1 MSAERRRQRALAVA
15 LHATAV
21 AALVPAF
28 LFVAPPSRLDHPL
41 LIGALFAIAAL
52 AGLSDVL
59 LESRLSF
66 DATLPIALL
75 ALVVGGPLPA
85 FAVLLVP
92 LLLNG
97 AVRRRSLVSAGALA
111 DVAAFGWEAVAGAAV
126 IALAHVTGRT
136 FEGVLALFTVGY
148 VLWCIN
154 VAVGPGIYSTLYQ
167 GGSIA
172 TVVKQFKDLTV
183 PVLGMNVV
191 AVATAGLVHPLGVG
205 ALALFAVIVLV
216 PESILTLAAR
226 HRPATDMDVVAATR
240 VYADAIADVLQL
252 DRAERSLIAR
262 AAERLNRPTW
272 DRLALRR
279 SAGAPSPDH
288 EVGYIAFHAGEHWDG
303 SGEPAGLRGTLTP
316 RPSRVLAVA
325 QAWAALTAEGTAE
338 LSHEEAMLALA
349 ARSGTHYDPDI
360 VAAASTVVEQ
370 ERGFATHPSFAP
382 RAHTWPGSYGMRRKV
397 ARRLS
402 AAPH

>member
-1 MSAERRRQRALAVA
+1 VSAERRRQRLLAVG
-15 LHATAV
+15 LHAVAV
-21 AALVPAF
+21 AALVPTF
-28 LFVAPPSRLDHPL
+28 LFVAPPSRLDHAL
-41 LIGALFAIAAL
+41 LLGVLLAVAAL
-52 AGLSDVL
+52 AGLSDEL
-59 LESRLSF
+59 LGNRLSF
-66 DATLPIALL
+66 DATLPL
-75 ALVVGGPLPA
+75 ALMALVLGGPLPA
-85 FAVLLVP
+85 YALLLVP
-92 LLLNG
+92 LVLNAALKRHSLL
-97 AVRRRSLVSAGALA
+97 SAGALA
-111 DVAAFGWEAVAGAAV
+111 DVAALGWETIAGA
-126 IALAHVTGRT
+126 
-136 FEGVLALFTVGY
+136 GVLALAGVSGLSANAMPTLFTVGF
-148 VLWCIN
+148 VLWCVN
-154 VAVGPGIYSTLYQ
+154 FALGPAIFMTLYRGQ
-167 GGSIA
+167 PVA
-172 TVVKQFKDLTV
+172 RLREQFKELT
-183 PVLGMNVV
+183 PAVLGMNALAVV
-191 AVATAGLVHPLGVG
+191 TAALVPVLGVG
-205 ALALFAVIVLV
+205 ALAGFAVIVLV
-216 PESILTLAAR
+216 PGSVLTLAAR
-226 HRPATDMDVVAATR
+226 HRPANEMDVVAATR

-325 QAWAALTAEGTAE
+325 QAWSALTAQGTAE

-349 ARSGTHYDPDI
+349 ARSGTRYDPDI

-382 RAHTWPGSYGMRRKV
+382 RAHTWPGSYSLRREV

-402 AAPH
+402 AAH